1 MNTMKPIALILA
13 VLISGCSDGMTLAPI
28 PDAGASPGAT
38 EQQPAPGLTPAP
50 DGAPPGANALPDGC
64 QCGNKPGVP
73 YNAELCS
80 LCMALVVM
88 VKINDGRVP

>member
-1 MNTMKPIALILA
+1 MKTIALILA
-13 VLISGCSDGMTLAPI
+13 MLSSGCADGMKLASI
-28 PDAGASPGAT
+28 PDAGASPGAV
-38 EQQPAPGLTPAP
+38 EQKPAPGLTPAP
-50 DGAPPGANALPDGC
+50 DGAPPETNALPDGC
-64 QCGNKPGVP
+64 QCGNKPGFP